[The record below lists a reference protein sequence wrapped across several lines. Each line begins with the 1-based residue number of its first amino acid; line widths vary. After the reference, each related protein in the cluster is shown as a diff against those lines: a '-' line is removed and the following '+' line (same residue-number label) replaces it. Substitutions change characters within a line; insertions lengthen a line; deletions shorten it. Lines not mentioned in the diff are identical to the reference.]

1 MPSHQPSGKIFR
13 RSWSRANYSLRSV
26 QLQIFSHSFFF
37 CVFCCFLA
45 VFRALLLQMDL
56 DQEKESNQVALKA
69 SSKANSEITLKLE
82 AAQAEYKQLKEV
94 HCMRFLISLVAA
106 LTIQTLLIN
115 YPAQASALEATK
127 AAKMVAPWFLV
138 IYAMVDISWHF
149 SLCEGFQGAKRS
161 RTFTQAAGDFTEDR
175 DIHEFN
181 ACIHSKQFHT
191 VCGGFQ
197 LDETT
202 AMLEK
207 SAAEL
212 EDAKKESRSNSDSM
226 KVDLAKQNELQR
238 TKENEIAD
246 LKTAVGFP
254 CCTIH
259 CCISASF
266 TQPEH
271 GTRNIGI
278 ARAERERSCS

>member
-94 HCMRFLISLVAA
+94 RCMRFLISLVAA
-106 LTIQTLLIN
+106 LTIQTLLTN
-115 YPAQASALEATK
+115 HPVQASALEATK

-161 RTFTQAAGDFTEDR
+161 RTFTQAAGDFTVILYLLQKTMIFMSSMR
-175 DIHEFN
+175 AFTRN
-181 ACIHSKQFHT
+181 RFAPYVVVFS
-191 VCGGFQ
+191 
-197 LDETT
+197 
-202 AMLEK
+202 
-207 SAAEL
+207 
-212 EDAKKESRSNSDSM
+212 SM
-226 KVDLAKQNELQR
+226 KPRQ
-238 TKENEIAD
+238 
-246 LKTAVGFP
+246 
-254 CCTIH
+254 CW
-259 CCISASF
+259 
-266 TQPEH
+266 
-271 GTRNIGI
+271 RNQQLN
-278 ARAERERSCS
+278 